1 MTAMFVAAAVAVVAF
16 LGVLGWR
23 IANMSTD
30 VRAITATAPSGST
43 PLAVGGSGQ
52 SIGSSA
58 YAVTLPDTGTGG
70 ATSSDG
76 ISQFGSAVLGQI
88 ITSYIGLQNSGV
100 YSTSTGQAAARDI
113 VPLLKTDV
121 PYQTFTSR
129 DIQTDPDTSYARMLT
144 YRSDLR
150 ESLAPLLVNTR
161 PEYEIFAGYVQ
172 TGDKI
177 YLAQL
182 QGVAQNY
189 RDAAALTAR
198 VVAPADA
205 APYHV
210 AILNAM
216 QEFAAVLEAM
226 SAQADDP
233 FAVAALLQ
241 SYNQAESD
249 MLTSFNA
256 LTTYYRSKKQ

>member
-1 MTAMFVAAAVAVVAF
+1 MTAMFVAAALSALVF
-16 LGVLGWR
+16 IGVLGWR
-23 IANMSTD
+23 VTHMSND
-30 VRAITATAPSGST
+30 VSAITATVPSGGAPS
-43 PLAVGGSGQ
+43 AGGGQ
-52 SIGSSA
+52 SIGSA
-58 YAVTLPDTGTGG
+58 AHAVTLPGTGTTSG
-70 ATSSDG
+70 ATSSDDL
-76 ISQFGSAVLGQI
+76 SQFGSAVLGQLI
-88 ITSYIGLQNSGV
+88 NSYVGLQTSGV
-100 YSTSTGQAAARDI
+100 YSTSTAEAAAQDI
-113 VPLLKTDV
+113 VPLLKTNV
-121 PYQTFTSR
+121 TYQAYTTS
-129 DIQTDPDTSYARMLT
+129 DIRTTSDTSYDRMLA

-150 ESLAPLLVNTR
+150 ASLAPLLKNTE
-161 PEYEIFAGYVQ
+161 PEYAIFASYVQ
-172 TGDKI
+172 SKDAR
-177 YLAQL
+177 YLQEL
-182 QGVAQNY
+182 RDVAQNY
-189 RDAAALTAR
+189 RDAASLTAE

-216 QEFAAVLEAM
+216 QEFAAVLDSM